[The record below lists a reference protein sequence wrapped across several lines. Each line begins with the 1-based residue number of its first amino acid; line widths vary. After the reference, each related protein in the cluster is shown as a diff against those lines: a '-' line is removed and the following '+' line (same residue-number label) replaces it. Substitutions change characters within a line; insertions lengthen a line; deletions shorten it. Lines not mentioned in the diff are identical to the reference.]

1 MRLGLV
7 KLIRVRCFWMG
18 EDNMKESLLCT
29 PDMQIPIPASL
40 PAPPHRLLSFWLVTE
55 VGLLSL
61 FSVEFFKCS
70 EVPFYS
76 QKLPEVVLFFLINP
90 CFLALPTVGSSCED
104 VTGRVARK
112 AVFFKK
118 GGRVMCCCLCVELLC
133 SVCNYNVIRCKHWTA
148 PLLQTHPYGSVL
160 RREQKYLAWMLWGER
175 VFCGRCSVSWC
186 TVILSTACFLLNN
199 KLIGSPFK
207 L

>member
-1 MRLGLV
+1 
-7 KLIRVRCFWMG
+7 MG

-133 SVCNYNVIRCKHWTA
+133 SVCNYNVIRCKH
-148 PLLQTHPYGSVL
+148 
-160 RREQKYLAWMLWGER
+160 
-175 VFCGRCSVSWC
+175 
-186 TVILSTACFLLNN
+186 
-199 KLIGSPFK
+199 
-207 L
+207 